1 MLGTEEL
8 IEQRKHGEQRREQ
21 GGGDGGKL
29 KKTREEMGGEMGR
42 GVSDNVYKRINSSLG
57 GNVFNTF
64 IPYYEMYNIR
74 VS

>member
-8 IEQRKHGEQRREQ
+8 IEQRKHSEQRREQ
-21 GGGDGGKL
+21 EGGGR
-29 KKTREEMGGEMGR
+29 KTKGDQRVNGGEMGR
-42 GVSDNVYKRINSSLG
+42 GVGDNVYKRINSSLG
-57 GNVFNTF
+57 ENVFNTF

>member
-21 GGGDGGKL
+21 GGGQGGKL
-29 KKTREEMGGEMGR
+29 NETREEMGGDGR
-42 GVSDNVYKRINSSLG
+42 GVGDNVYKRINSSLG